1 MNIPID
7 DKKVFLLKL
16 ATTASVLV
24 ALSLTG
30 IKGVAWYHTSSIA
43 MLGSLLDS
51 ILDTAA
57 SVLNL
62 LFVRHALQPADGR
75 HRFGHGKAEPLGGIF
90 QAMIIGASALFLVVE
105 SARRLMNPVMPE
117 NTELGVTIMLISSAV
132 VALLVVF
139 QRHVVKQ
146 TDSLVVEADALH
158 GFGDI
163 VINLGVIFAL
173 VVSTQFNAPY
183 IDPIVGIA
191 LAGVLLRGAWY
202 IGQRAMQQ
210 LMDEEFSDEER
221 AKIRSIIQSHPHAN
235 DIHDLRT
242 RRAGLS
248 SFIQLHLE
256 LDGEMKLEQAH
267 KIADEV
273 EALILEEFPDAE
285 VLIHQDPY
293 GKERV
298 SSFMRS

>member
-1 MNIPID
+1 MNKPTD
-7 DKKVFLLKL
+7 NKAFLLTV

-24 ALSLTG
+24 ALSLTA

-57 SVLNL
+57 SILNL

-90 QAMIIGASALFLVVE
+90 QAMIIGASALFLSVE
-105 SARRLMNPVMPE
+105 SGRRLMEPVMPT
-117 NTELGVTIMLISSAV
+117 NTELGITIMLISSVV
-132 VALLVVF
+132 VAVLVIL
-139 QRHVVKQ
+139 QRYVVKQ
-146 TDSLVVEADALH
+146 TASLVVEADALH

-183 IDPIVGIA
+183 IDPVVGFF
-191 LAGVLLRGAWY
+191 LAGILLRGAWH

-221 AKIRSIIQSHPHAN
+221 EKIRTIIQQHPHAN

-256 LDGEMKLEQAH
+256 LDGNMKLEQAH
-267 KIADEV
+267 IIADEV
-273 EALILEEFPDAE
+273 EALILEEFPNAE
-285 VLIHQDPY
+285 VLIHQDPH

-298 SSFMRS
+298 TSFMRS